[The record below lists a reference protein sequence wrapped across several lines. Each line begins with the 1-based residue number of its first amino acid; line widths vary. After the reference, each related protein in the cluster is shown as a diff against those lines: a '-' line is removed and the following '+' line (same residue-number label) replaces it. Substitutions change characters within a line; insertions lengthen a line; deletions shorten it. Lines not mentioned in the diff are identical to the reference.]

1 MVSLEPTTKA
11 TKKQPRRTRTEQ
23 EVLAE
28 IKKLASELADHD
40 ARNPHQ
46 HGSAGYP
53 GLALRQGLLR
63 SAPAFPNRRRVQRSG
78 GGSASASHRSEERR
92 VGKECRS

>member
-1 MVSLEPTTKA
+1 MVSMEPTTKA

-40 ARNPHQ
+40 ARNHINM
-46 HGSAGYP
+46 A
-53 GLALRQGLLR
+53 
-63 SAPAFPNRRRVQRSG
+63 VQDILDWRY
-78 GGSASASHRSEERR
+78 
-92 VGKECRS
+92 GKDF